1 MMCLKHLAKGIEM
14 NDRELMIDCPRCG
27 HCCPQPNQEPVAWWD
42 GKESVVFTHDEIYTP
57 NWTDYW
63 TKPLYAAPPAA
74 QPFWDLFDETQR
86 LRAEL
91 KFNTTPPQQW
101 VGLTDE
107 EIGVPTEPIQPNE
120 AIMFARV
127 IESLIKGKNT

>member
-1 MMCLKHLAKGIEM
+1 MT
-14 NDRELMIDCPRCG
+14 DRELIIDCPRCG
-27 HCCPQPNQEPVAWWD
+27 HCCPQPNQEPV
-42 GKESVVFTHDEIYTP
+42 KELD
-57 NWTDYW
+57 
-63 TKPLYAAPPAA
+63 
-74 QPFWDLFDETQR
+74 FWALFDENQR

-91 KFNTTPPQQW
+91 KFNTTPPPRPW

-127 IESLIKGKNT
+127 IEALIKGKNT